1 MRLLL
6 ASACLVNALCAG
18 EPAEISTEARAFI
31 ETHFITAKSAEAA
44 SDFAQAASE
53 YEAILKKYPK
63 AVPEVYQNVGID
75 YYLTRKYDLAIE
87 RFQQGLQLNPE
98 MVGARLFL
106 GITYVITDR
115 PEKGLPHLEFAHRKK
130 PSPESATYLGLAY
143 KGMRRYDAA
152 ARYLRSALTGTERKD
167 SLLYFIGETYLK
179 AGGAVANRLAEQNPD
194 SKYDHLISARI
205 LDSQDFYQLAA
216 KAYLDAAKKDP
227 QHAAIFFRLGRML
240 AILGQDEAFRISLD
254 RFHKLAPND
263 QSKLDLSTLPKSQIA
278 AVGMKV
284 DYEAELRA
292 LPAPNTRPAPVASI
306 LNGDV
311 NDALRKRL
319 PGAPW
324 TAVVAGLVAGRWP
337 ETIIALEAVRPAPGD
352 WLRDYLLAS
361 VYLWTDDVEKAEIA
375 VNGLASL
382 KKAVP
387 AVEFLRWEI
396 YQQLS
401 FSYYNKLL
409 EDYPQSARAHFLK
422 AKALDAQGKREAL
435 DEYQTAIRLDPLLSE
450 VRIALAD
457 YYLSNS
463 RYKEALAE
471 CQRVLETDPWSS
483 PPKMRLGRIYVQ
495 LRQPDK
501 GIPYLL
507 DGLKAE
513 PQNAEGHM
521 DLARGYELSGKPE
534 LAIGE
539 YRLAL
544 KIDPSMNRIHYVL
557 GRIYRTQ
564 GKASLADRE
573 YQIFEE
579 NEANE
584 RNKQR
589 ERLRQALG
597 GKVAEEQ

>member
-1 MRLLL
+1 MRLV
-6 ASACLVNALCAG
+6 ASIWLVNALCAG
-18 EPAEISTEARAFI
+18 QVAELSTEARAFI
-31 ETHFITAKSAEAA
+31 ETHFIIAKGAEAA
-44 SDFAQAASE
+44 NDFARAAGE

-87 RFQQGLQLNPE
+87 RFQQGLQLSPE

-115 PEKGLPHLEFAHRKK
+115 PEKGLPHLEFAHKRK
-130 PSPESATYLGLAY
+130 PSTESATYLGLAY
-143 KGMRRYDAA
+143 KGMKQYNAA
-152 ARYLRSALTGTERKD
+152 ARYLRSALAGTEPKD

-179 AGGAVANRLAEQNPD
+179 AGGAVANHLAEQNPD
-194 SKYDHLISARI
+194 SRYDHLISARI

-227 QHAAIFFRLGRML
+227 QHAAIFFRLARML
-240 AILGQDEAFRISLD
+240 AILGQDEASRMSLD
-254 RFHKLAPND
+254 RFHQLAPQD
-263 QSKLDLSTLPKSQIA
+263 QSKLDFSTLPKSQIA

-284 DYEAELRA
+284 DYEAELQS
-292 LPAPNTRPAPVASI
+292 LPAPDNPTAPVAAI

-319 PGAPW
+319 PGAQW
-324 TAVVAGLVAGRWP
+324 KAVLDRLTRGRWP
-337 ETIIALEAVRPAPGD
+337 ETITELEAIHPASGD
-352 WLRDYLLAS
+352 WLRDYLLGS
-361 VYLWTDDVEKAEIA
+361 VYLWMDDLEKAEIA
-375 VNGLASL
+375 VNRPATL

-401 FSYYNKLL
+401 FSYYNKLI

-422 AKALDAQGKREAL
+422 AKALDAQGKRDAL
-435 DEYQTAIRLDPLLSE
+435 GEYETAIRLDPLLSE
-450 VRIALAD
+450 ARIALAD

-471 CQRVLETDPWSS
+471 CERVLETDPWSS

-495 LRQPDK
+495 LRQPDN

-539 YRLAL
+539 YQLAL

-564 GKASLADRE
+564 GKASLADHE
-573 YQIFEE
+573 YRIFEE

-584 RNKQR
+584 RNKR
-589 ERLRQALG
+589 RARLREALG
-597 GKVAEEQ
+597 RKAADER

>member
-1 MRLLL
+1 MRLLFT
-6 ASACLVNALCAG
+6 SACFMSALSGAYA
-18 EPAEISTEARAFI
+18 AEISTEARAFI
-31 ETHFITAKSAEAA
+31 ETHFVTAKSAEAA
-44 SDFAQAASE
+44 SDFDRATGE

-115 PEKGLPHLEFAHRKK
+115 PEKGLPHLEFAHWKK
-130 PSPESATYLGLAY
+130 PSTESATYLGLAY
-143 KGMRRYDAA
+143 KRMKRYDAA
-152 ARYLRSALTGTERKD
+152 ARYLRSALTGAERKD

-179 AGGAVANRLAEQNPD
+179 AAGAAANRLAEQNPD

-240 AILGQDEAFRISLD
+240 AILGQEEASRMSLD
-254 RFHKLAPND
+254 RFHQLARND
-263 QSKLDLSTLPKSQIA
+263 PSKLDLSTLPKSQIA

-284 DYEAELRA
+284 DYEAELRS
-292 LPAPNTRPAPVASI
+292 LPAPNTPTEPVAAI
-306 LNGDV
+306 LNSDV
-311 NDALRKRL
+311 NDVLRKRL
-319 PGAPW
+319 LSAPW
-324 TAVVAGLVAGRWP
+324 KAVAASLVTGRWL
-337 ETIIALEAVRPAPGD
+337 ETITALEAIRPAPGD

-361 VYLWTDDVEKAEIA
+361 VYLWRDNLEKAEIA
-375 VNGLASL
+375 VNRLGSL
-382 KKAVP
+382 KETVP
-387 AVEFLRWEI
+387 ALEFLRWEI

-401 FSYYNKLL
+401 FSYYNRLL
-409 EDYPQSARAHFLK
+409 EDYPQSAWAHYLK

-435 DEYQTAIRLDPLLSE
+435 DEYQTAIQLDPLLSE
-450 VRIALAD
+450 ARIALAD

-463 RYKEALAE
+463 RYKEALVE
-471 CQRVLETDPWSS
+471 CERVLETDPWSS

-539 YRLAL
+539 YQLAL

-589 ERLRQALG
+589 ARLQQALSR
-597 GKVAEEQ
+597 